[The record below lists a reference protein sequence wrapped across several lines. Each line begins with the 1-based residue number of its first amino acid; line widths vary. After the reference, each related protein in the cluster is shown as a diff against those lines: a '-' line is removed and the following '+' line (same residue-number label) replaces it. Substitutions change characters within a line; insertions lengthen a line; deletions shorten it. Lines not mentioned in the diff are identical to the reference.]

1 MIGLALE
8 GGGAKGAYQAGAY
21 MALKRCHIKID
32 AVAGTSIGSLNGAL
46 IASHDEDKMLSL
58 WQDTTMNELLGID
71 DTKAGDMLKGHI
83 TLDTIKWSIK
93 ELHKIFIKGGL
104 DISNYRALIRNN
116 VDEEKLRNSNIRFG
130 LTTIKLNTLEPQEI
144 YLEDMEEGTLHDYI
158 IASSYLPVFK
168 MEKLVDDNYY
178 LDGGFYNLCPTDML
192 ENIGCDKIYVINI
205 KGLGYKQKKKKLQ
218 TEIIEIKPY
227 GNLGSIILFDKESN
241 ARNILYGYYD
251 TLKVLGKIDGI
262 HYYFKKK
269 SDRYYKKLNKK
280 IDKKLLTSVET
291 MLDTKDYKSTVLKAL
306 DYVLE
311 SDKIDDI
318 YVYNIRDVIKKTKIK
333 DQKNIIYK
341 YVNSLKTKWL

>member
-1 MIGLALE
+1 M
-8 GGGAKGAYQAGAY
+8 
-21 MALKRCHIKID
+21 
-32 AVAGTSIGSLNGAL
+32 NL
-46 IASHDEDKMLSL
+46 IE
-58 WQDTTMNELLGID
+58 
-71 DTKAGDMLKGHI
+71 
-83 TLDTIKWSIK
+83 
-93 ELHKIFIKGGL
+93 
-104 DISNYRALIRNN
+104 Y
-116 VDEEKLRNSNIRFG
+116 EEKLRNSKIKFG
-130 LTTIKLNTLEPQEI
+130 LTTVKLNTLEPQEI

-158 IASSYLPVFK
+158 VASSYLPIFK
-168 MEKLVDDNYY
+168 KEKLVDNNYY

-192 ENIGCDKIYVINI
+192 ENIGCDKIYVVNI

-241 ARNILYGYYD
+241 SRNILYGYYD

-291 MLDTKDYKSTVLKAL
+291 MLHTKDYKSTVLKAL

-311 SDKIDDI
+311 NNKIDDT
-318 YVYNIRDVIKKTKIK
+318 YVYNVRDIIKKIKIK
-333 DQKNIIYK
+333 DKNNIIYK
-341 YVNSLKTKWL
+341 YVNDLKTK

>member
-1 MIGLALE
+1 MVGLALE

-21 MALKRCHIKID
+21 MALKKCHIKID
-32 AVAGTSIGSLNGAL
+32 AVAGTSIGSLNGAF

-58 WQDTTMNELLGID
+58 WQDATMYELLGID
-71 DTKAGDMLKGHI
+71 DAKATDILKGNI

-104 DISNYRALIRNN
+104 DISNYRALVRNN
-116 VDEEKLRNSNIRFG
+116 VDEEKLRNSKIKFG
-130 LTTIKLNTLEPQEI
+130 LTTVKLNTLEPQEI

-158 IASSYLPVFK
+158 IASSYLPIFK
-168 MEKLVDDNYY
+168 KEKLVDNNYY

-192 ENIGCDKIYVINI
+192 ENIGCDKIYVVNI

-241 ARNILYGYYD
+241 SRNILYGYYD

-291 MLDTKDYKSTVLKAL
+291 MLHTKDYKSTVLKAL

-311 SDKIDDI
+311 NNKIDDT
-318 YVYNIRDVIKKTKIK
+318 YVYNVRDIIKKIKIK
-333 DQKNIIYK
+333 DKNNIIYK
-341 YVNSLKTKWL
+341 YVNDLKTK